1 MLYDDGRVACDQT
14 HLLLRRYYL
23 WGDKRLPYS
32 SMTSVVERPLSP
44 GRGAGR
50 IWGSG
55 DLRHWYNLDR
65 TRPGKTVAIEIH
77 TAGWP
82 IAVITPDDP
91 ERVYAILVEKTH
103 LPRS

>member
-1 MLYDDGRVACDQT
+1 MLYDDGRVACDQA

-32 SMTSVVERPLSP
+32 SMASVEEKPLSR
-44 GRGAGR
+44 GRGAWR

-55 DLRHWYNLDR
+55 DFRHWYNLDR
-65 TRPGKTVAIEIH
+65 TRPDKTVAIEIH
-77 TAGWP
+77 TAGWAIP
-82 IAVITPDDP
+82 VITPDEP
-91 ERVYAILVEKTH
+91 ERVYAILVEKTG